1 MTDHHDFEKSQVE
14 YWMEKICSDVGWMQ
28 CWTLF
33 GLQAATCGMPF
44 GREISE
50 LKMRHLLTGG
60 GGVWGCSKIRD
71 ATIIMGISRLPLTTG
86 AIVTITPPPPPHHL
100 KCDHTLYLFT
110 FPWPIAHQSG
120 RDAPQDSAF
129 GKWNCGF
136 TFIDRHCCNI
146 IGVLII
152 ILVDFFISSPSW

>member
-50 LKMRHLLTGG
+50 LKMRHLFTGG
-60 GGVWGCSKIRD
+60 VGGGLRSGMQQSLWAFQGCLWPPVLL
-71 ATIIMGISRLPLTTG
+71 LPLSLS
-86 AIVTITPPPPPHHL
+86 PLPLPPPHHHPQ
-100 KCDHTLYLFT
+100 CDHTLCLFT
-110 FPWPIAHQSG
+110 FPWPIAHQRGSERG
-120 RDAPQDSAF
+120 ATRFSF
-129 GKWNCGF
+129 WKMKLWLHF
-136 TFIDRHCCNI
+136 HW
-146 IGVLII
+146 
-152 ILVDFFISSPSW
+152 SSLLQHYWRPHHYTCWLFH